1 MNQQGPSLRPEK
13 DGSSDDGAWLETY
26 ADTITLLMAFFVMMF
41 SMSTLD
47 AGKFK
52 VLKKA
57 ISSEISKRPPAGKG
71 PNKDS
76 SFLPVVDVL
85 KSVEAPQR
93 VPPEER
99 ASASKNS
106 AEDLKSQPV
115 IAELA
120 ESGQMQ
126 VEYSPD
132 GLKMEFASKALFPS
146 GNADVMESMGDVL
159 EQVGRVLVEGGFSNI
174 DIEGH
179 TDDVPIKT
187 ARFPSNWELSAS
199 RATAVARALL
209 ALHPIDP
216 EVLRPSGFGD
226 TRPAIPLDS
235 EEAESIDLAEVRARN
250 RRVVIHAQY

>member
-13 DGSSDDGAWLETY
+13 GGSSDDGAWLETY

-85 KSVEAPQR
+85 QSVQTPQR

-99 ASASKNS
+99 ASASKTS

-115 IAELA
+115 IAQLA

-159 EQVGRVLVEGGFSNI
+159 EEVGRVLVEGGFTNI

-216 EVLRPSGFGD
+216 EIVRPSGFGD
-226 TRPAIPLDS
+226 TRPAIALDS
-235 EEAESIDLAEVRARN
+235 EEAESIELSEVRARN